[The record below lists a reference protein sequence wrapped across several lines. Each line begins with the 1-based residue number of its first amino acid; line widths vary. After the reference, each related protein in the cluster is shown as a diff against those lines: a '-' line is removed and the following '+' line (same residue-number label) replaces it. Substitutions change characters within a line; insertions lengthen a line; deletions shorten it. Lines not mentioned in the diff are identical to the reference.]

1 MTRCHTTNQHQH
13 PPTTPTTS
21 TIARLD
27 IYDVSFLPTPPNPI
41 LISSPLPLSP
51 PKYLIKAP
59 PTRVPLIER
68 EERLPR
74 RHHVTSCSSILPPF
88 RIPYVRSNPSSHR
101 ITDETP
107 PSFGRLLFL
116 QQRYSSYHDPAT
128 TSGSRRNSFLRFK
141 VDQPILVKPLCSD
154 PSLLLTWTCFLA
166 SRMVLLHLRL
176 ERSDTCTKCSDG
188 LRD

>member
-1 MTRCHTTNQHQH
+1 MPHNQ
-13 PPTTPTTS
+13 PTS
-21 TIARLD
+21 
-27 IYDVSFLPTPPNPI
+27 TPPNDTDNINNRPARYIRCIFPPDTTQSHPHFLTTPSLPTQI
-41 LISSPLPLSP
+41 LDKS
-51 PKYLIKAP
+51 P
-59 PTRVPLIER
+59 PTRVLLIER

-74 RHHVTSCSSILPPF
+74 RHHVTSCSSILSPF
-88 RIPYVRSNPSSHR
+88 RIPYVRSNPPSHR

-141 VDQPILVKPLCSD
+141 VDQPLLVKPLCSD